1 MLGWENIFRS
11 PCSELSLITSL
22 IQAGSLLINMPM
34 RMVISMTLYNVSW
47 CGRFRNILKFNLHN
61 NSVLDAII
69 VAPFSEEETDD
80 LRGELNYP
88 SHRVS
93 NDGSGR
99 QTSLCLTLDSMLS

>member
-22 IQAGSLLINMPM
+22 IQAGSLLINTPM

-69 VAPFSEEETDD
+69 VD

>member
-22 IQAGSLLINMPM
+22 IQAGSLLINTPM

-69 VAPFSEEETDD
+69 VD
-80 LRGELNYP
+80 LRELNYP

-99 QTSLCLTLDSMLS
+99 QTTL